1 VAELPSRV
9 VLVGFMGS
17 GKSVVGRLVA
27 RRLGYR
33 FEDMDRRIEERA
45 GRKVA
50 EIFRDAGEEAF
61 REMEREEARAIAKLR
76 GRVVAAGGGA
86 FARKETRSLLQEGA
100 LTVWLR
106 CDLEHILARVPADG
120 SRPLAGNRDIMRALL
135 AEREPSYRMADVVV
149 DASSGT
155 AREVAD
161 RIVGLIEG
169 RSWVGRKRRFARR

>member
-1 VAELPSRV
+1 MPERPPRV

-17 GKSVVGRLVA
+17 GKTSVGRLLA
-27 RRLGYR
+27 RRLGYG
-33 FEDMDRRIEERA
+33 FEDMDRRIAERA
-45 GRKVA
+45 GRTIA
-50 EIFRDAGEEAF
+50 EIFRDEGEEAF
-61 REMEREEARAIAKLR
+61 RAMEHEESLAVSRLR

-86 FARKETRSLLQEGA
+86 FARPETRALLQQGA

-106 CDLEHILARVPADG
+106 CDLERILTRVPADG

-149 DASSGT
+149 DASAGT
-155 AREVAD
+155 PREVAD

-169 RSWVGRKRRFARR
+169 RTRKRMSARR

>member
-1 VAELPSRV
+1 V

-17 GKSVVGRLVA
+17 GKTSVGRLLA
-27 RRLGYR
+27 RRLGYG

-45 GRKVA
+45 GRTIA
-50 EIFRDAGEEAF
+50 EIFRDDGEEAF
-61 REMEREEARAIAKLR
+61 REREREDALALSRLR
-76 GRVVAAGGGA
+76 DRVVAAGGGA
-86 FARKETRSLLQEGA
+86 FTRPETRALLQEGA

-106 CDLEHILARVPADG
+106 CDLDRILARVPADG

-135 AEREPSYRMADVVV
+135 AEREPFYRMADVAV

-155 AREVAD
+155 PREVAD

-169 RSWVGRKRRFARR
+169 RNRKRTSARR